1 MITLYTA
8 IGTCKIKERKFPDVM
23 AGGKEYGLG
32 AQEFLIWSILAFRI
46 LTYQELRDE
55 FYEKEREL
63 HILGEAEFARTET
76 LLEDGDLIAMVSDGV
91 TAGGCEW
98 VGNLLESWP
107 GGDPGDLAKKLVKT
121 AREQRTDGHDDDI
134 TAVVMVLEGRPGV
147 TPRRSSGQD
156 REGTNC

>member
-1 MITLYTA
+1 MACVDLYT
-8 IGTCKIKERKFPDVM
+8 GKTEFCKAGAPVSLVRKRGRVRGMEAQSFPV
-23 AGGKEYGLG
+23 G
-32 AQEFLIWSILAFRI
+32 
-46 LTYQELRDE
+46 
-55 FYEKEREL
+55 
-63 HILGEAEFARTET
+63 ILGEAEFARTET

-147 TPRRSSGQD
+147 TPRRSPGQD